1 MLTVT
6 RELGLPMV
14 KPQKKTAKPQHW
26 LVTTWRETT
35 SWLFLRRAIFNFT
48 VFKQWNFSFS
58 ISALVE
64 QIWMTFYRRAM
75 LNQEDSTGSVD
86 QTQLD
91 SASESEKKWANHKQ
105 FPSVF
110 VSRAVQK
117 VMLVGCDWWFSIPIF
132 FIAEKPLPTTRTCT
146 VVNFHN
152 LLSLFGQF
160 GSLSSDLC
168 LFVVQNSFFREI
180 QRENLKISR
189 RRKGTVIR
197 ET

>member
-1 MLTVT
+1 MGVSNRWPSSISELISRMEMRLRAPVT
-6 RELGLPMV
+6 RGYFFLLGALRLV
-14 KPQKKTAKPQHW
+14 NIDQKK
-26 LVTTWRETT
+26 
-35 SWLFLRRAIFNFT
+35 
-48 VFKQWNFSFS
+48 
-58 ISALVE
+58 ISSGT
-64 QIWMTFYRRAM
+64 QGM

-117 VMLVGCDWWFSIPIF
+117 VMLVGCDWWFSIRIF

-160 GSLSSDLC
+160 GSLSSDQC
-168 LFVVQNSFFREI
+168 LFVVQNSFFGEI